1 MTLRRLFPRSALRLL
16 VLGWVALA
24 AAPSA
29 RGGAAETPGRPPPAP
44 PSPVDILNRRD
55 LEAPFLDAV
64 PLCVPRSLDGV
75 ADPVVEKALQGAW
88 KEAERALA
96 RWSGRL
102 EAHAGA
108 FETLDA
114 VFEARQATKRS
125 RRIAA
130 EERLAALLQDPNQ
143 APQAACLRLERAR
156 LLLLIDRAPEAGG
169 QLRRLETGLDAS
181 DAWDR
186 ARLAEVAFLRAEATY
201 LAGRRFDAH
210 LKFRRIAGQDD
221 PRLALA
227 ARLRLTDLSFDA
239 GKIEQVSVE
248 YESML
253 PRASAFG
260 ASLEGWSLRASE
272 AALDA
277 GDPVRA
283 LRWLERYVEATSDRD
298 ARDVAEIRH
307 ADLEARLDD
316 PMAAR
321 KRLAALVVRRG
332 GDPIGDLA
340 AVRAVDL
347 GVQEGSADDGLDVV
361 AKVVDAQRDGLRRY
375 ALGVL
380 LRELMERDA
389 YDQAVAVATRL
400 AFDGVD
406 PVVVPDYDVLLERL
420 LARALDR
427 DAEACTRS
435 VRALGGR
442 YGILIE
448 RASAVAPFA
457 RLGQCFE
464 EMELPWLALPVYRA
478 ISRRFGAV
486 GAADV
491 AVALARASLATGD
504 VSLARN
510 MAEAALQET
519 SPETPLWQ
527 AIVAEADFLEGRP
540 RQGASRARAVLD
552 GAAIGRARSRL
563 ALALARSLATSGS
576 LDDARFLAERL
587 PVWLETSEDDP
598 QNREHLRLL
607 EAGLLTAHALR
618 RGGDPLASFA
628 VYRAVDRAGIVGP
641 IRSSARFWLGLARQP
656 DAAGHRAWGGDVD
669 RDLVS
674 PWSKLAGFEERFEPL
689 RDVYAEVL
697 R

>member
-1 MTLRRLFPRSALRLL
+1 MSLPCRVAGLACRVLAGAL
-16 VLGWVALA
+16 VALA
-24 AAPSA
+24 CA
-29 RGGAAETPGRPPPAP
+29 REGLAQPRAQATAP
-44 PSPVDILNRRD
+44 PSPVDILGRRD
-55 LEAPFLDAV
+55 LETPFLDAV
-64 PLCVPRSLDGV
+64 VLCVPRSLEGV
-75 ADPVVEKALQGAW
+75 ADPVVDKALEGEW

-96 RWSGRL
+96 RWARRL
-102 EAHAGA
+102 EEHAA
-108 FETLDA
+108 ALQVLDA
-114 VFEARQATKRS
+114 VFEARQAAS
-125 RRIAA
+125 RADRIAA
-130 EERLAALLQDPNQ
+130 EERLATLLQDPAQ
-143 APQAACLRLERAR
+143 APQATCLRLERAR
-156 LLLLIDRAPEAGG
+156 LLLLLERQPEAGA
-169 QLRRLETGLDAS
+169 QLRRLEARLDAR

-186 ARLAEVAFLRAEATY
+186 ARLADVAFLRAETTY

-210 LKFRRIAGQDD
+210 LAFRRIARDED

-239 GKIEQVSVE
+239 GQIERVSVE

-260 ASLEGWSLRASE
+260 ASLEGWALRASE

-277 GDPVRA
+277 GDTLRA
-283 LRWLERYVEATSDRD
+283 LRWLERFVEATSDRD

-307 ADLEARLDD
+307 ADLEVRLDD

-332 GDPIGDLA
+332 QDPVGALA

-347 GVQEGSADDGLDVV
+347 GVFEGDPDAGLDVIARTV
-361 AKVVDAQRDGLRRY
+361 EGQRDGLRRY

-380 LRELMERDA
+380 LRKLMERDA
-389 YDQAVAVATRL
+389 WDPAVVVATRL

-406 PVVVPDYDVLLERL
+406 PVVVPDYGALLDRL
-420 LARALDR
+420 LARALER
-427 DAEACTRS
+427 DEGACARS

-457 RLGQCFE
+457 RLGECFE
-464 EMELPWLALPVYRA
+464 EMELPWLAVPVYRT

-504 VSLARN
+504 VSLARA
-510 MAEAALQET
+510 MAEAALDEP
-519 SPETPLWQ
+519 SPETALWQ
-527 AIVAEADFLEGRP
+527 AILAEADFREGRTK
-540 RQGASRARAVLD
+540 AAVARARAVLD
-552 GAAIGRARSRL
+552 AGAIAGQRARL
-563 ALALARSLATSGS
+563 ALALARTLAKSGS
-576 LDDARFLAERL
+576 LDEARFLGERL
-587 PVWLETSEDDP
+587 PLWLETSEDAPQDGDP
-598 QNREHLRLL
+598 LRLL

-618 RGGDPLASFA
+618 RLGDPQASFA
-628 VYRAVDRAGIVGP
+628 VYRAVDRSGIVGP

-656 DAAGHRAWGGDVD
+656 DAAGHRAWGRDAD
-669 RDLVS
+669 RELAS
-674 PWSKLAGFEERFEPL
+674 PWSKVAGFEARFESL
-689 RDVYAEVL
+689 RDVYAGVL